1 MKKAGFIFSG
11 VSLSFLLYFFVRNMS
26 VYVSILGENLKGTL
40 IWAFN
45 NEVYNLCF
53 VALGVAAVLKSF
65 YTLKKSAVICR
76 YIAAAFAFAHLVC
89 YVWGKI
95 EINRFTSSMT
105 GSPKFFD
112 TNLLEMQDEITAVV
126 FVLLIACCL
135 LKDSFVKIKWCLAI
149 ICTVVFIFAGIIP
162 FLLLLKFN
170 DTITLRF
177 VLNLVVSNFC
187 YGAVILTGLSPIKE
201 DENEQGENV

>member
-1 MKKAGFIFSG
+1 MKKAGFIISG

-76 YIAAAFAFAHLVC
+76 YIAAAFAFAHLVHRRIK
-89 YVWGKI
+89 WI
-95 EINRFTSSMT
+95 FHNRLVDLPLESSLFVDKMR
-105 GSPKFFD
+105 KFLYWSD
-112 TNLLEMQDEITAVV
+112 IV
-126 FVLLIACCL
+126 FV
-135 LKDSFVKIKWCLAI
+135 S
-149 ICTVVFIFAGIIP
+149 T
-162 FLLLLKFN
+162 
-170 DTITLRF
+170 
-177 VLNLVVSNFC
+177 
-187 YGAVILTGLSPIKE
+187 
-201 DENEQGENV
+201 